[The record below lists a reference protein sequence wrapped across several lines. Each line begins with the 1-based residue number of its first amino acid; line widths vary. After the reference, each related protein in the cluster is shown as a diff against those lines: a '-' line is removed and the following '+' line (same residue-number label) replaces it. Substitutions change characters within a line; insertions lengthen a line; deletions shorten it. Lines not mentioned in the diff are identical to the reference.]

1 MGKMPPKG
9 KAKSARSLPGGDVRL
24 INFVE
29 KILNKKGYY
38 YVDELF
44 DNIQPSLNPIYT
56 MKDVNGEGVFGTRY
70 QVSFIVFNP
79 KSLPSTFCIQCRWQ
93 GTSGSTDR
101 KLVFDV
107 DSIRIGKYETVI
119 LIGGSELKQPV
130 EEWLRR
136 CSGKRK
142 LNRTLR
148 PWEFYYFSK
157 GNDFEN
163 IGDSK
168 VQLFDEIHL
177 VELKEIVKRFWNFV
191 TSKFKA
197 S

>member
-1 MGKMPPKG
+1 MPPKG
-9 KAKSARSLPGGDVRL
+9 KIKSTKNRLRGDIRL
-24 INFVE
+24 ANFVE
-29 KILNKKGYY
+29 KILNKKGYS

-44 DNIQPSLNPIYT
+44 DNIQPSLTPIYT
-56 MKDVNGEGVFGTRY
+56 MKDVNGSGVFGTRY

-79 KSLPSTFCIQCRWQ
+79 KSHPSTFCIQCRWQ

-107 DSIRIGKYETVI
+107 DSIRIGKHETVI
-119 LIGGSELKQPV
+119 LIGGPELGQPV
-130 EEWLRR
+130 EKWLRR

-142 LNRTLR
+142 LNRILR

-157 GNDFEN
+157 GSDFEN

-177 VELKEIVKRFWNFV
+177 FELKEIVKRFWNFV
-191 TSKFKA
+191 TSKLKA

>member
-1 MGKMPPKG
+1 MGKMPPKR
-9 KAKSARSLPGGDVRL
+9 KAKSARNLPRGDIRL
-24 INFVE
+24 ANFVE
-29 KILNKKGYY
+29 KILKKKGYT
-38 YVDELF
+38 YVDEAF
-44 DNIQPSLNPIYT
+44 ENTQPSSTPFYT
-56 MKDVNGEGVFGTRY
+56 KEDTNGEGVFGTRY

-79 KSLPSTFCIQCRWQ
+79 QSYPNTFCIRCRWQ
-93 GTSGSTDR
+93 GISGSTYR

-119 LIGGSELKQPV
+119 LIGGPELKQPV

-142 LNRTLR
+142 LNRILR
-148 PWEFYYFSK
+148 PREFYYFSK
-157 GNDFEN
+157 GSKFEN

-177 VELKEIVKRFWNFV
+177 VELKEILKRSWNFV
-191 TSKFKA
+191 KSKLKA
-197 S
+197 F